1 MRDRDREG
9 ERKSG
14 RGREGGREI
23 DRQTDGQR
31 DTEERERVPRSEERQ
46 REFQGTT
53 FGSNP
58 YLPPNLVI
66 AAAHLP

>member
-14 RGREGGREI
+14 TGREGGRKGE
-23 DRQTDGQR
+23 RQTGKETQKR
-31 DTEERERVPRSEERQ
+31 ERERVPRSEERK

-58 YLPPNLVI
+58 YLPPNLVY
-66 AAAHLP
+66 AAAHSP

>member
-1 MRDRDREG
+1 MKKWD
-9 ERKSG
+9 
-14 RGREGGREI
+14 REGGRKEG
-23 DRQTDGQR
+23 RETDGQR
-31 DTEERERVPRSEERQ
+31 DTEERERVPRSEERE

-58 YLPPNLVI
+58 YLSPNLVI